1 MRRVSRRERGRR
13 EQVLFFAGIKA
24 GREREGVLG
33 TVITNPLT
41 SRFPWPSSTLCLEP
55 LALGRDDVLRHDMR
69 LTTNHKD
76 GDTHLLPRGT

>member
-1 MRRVSRRERGRR
+1 MRRVHGERGGGESKFCSSR
-13 EQVLFFAGIKA
+13 ESRLE
-24 GREREGVLG
+24 EREKGSGDRHHESPDLAF
-33 TVITNPLT
+33 PL
-41 SRFPWPSSTLCLEP
+41 PSSTLCLEP